1 MNHEC
6 LVSQKQ
12 FRNDRGKL
20 WRGFLKKPLKRYSL
34 SLWVMTEPKT
44 APKRKSSTS
53 LRSSIPLL
61 ELSVTVQTGTKQK
74 KRLFIFPS
82 SSVLLLEAPDA
93 HALGHGESSAQQHED
108 SKCPWDD
115 FNMQT
120 SIHGHSAASNKQFLH
135 QNLYYGILHRN
146 HRKIFEL
153 KQGSFLCP
161 QYLRSSCQNTSYLPN
176 ILILFGFNGSLTL
189 FASTLIS
196 QKTKSCVA
204 FAHMQ
209 IHLTTLSGA
218 KKGFLPW
225 FVCWGHP
232 LTTESSACPP
242 APGSLWFSSEFWNSS
257 WHQRFM
263 FWPWLHTQSCSS
275 LLQLLQPLTTG
286 HRDALLCGR
295 QRHSPQLPKRP
306 PLPTAAPHLS

>member
-225 FVCWGHP
+225 FVC
-232 LTTESSACPP
+232 
-242 APGSLWFSSEFWNSS
+242 
-257 WHQRFM
+257 
-263 FWPWLHTQSCSS
+263 
-275 LLQLLQPLTTG
+275 
-286 HRDALLCGR
+286 
-295 QRHSPQLPKRP
+295 
-306 PLPTAAPHLS
+306 